1 MNAKRFFFIA
11 ILMAMSFTLAA
22 QNSTNKY
29 LIKSAIITFKNNGA
43 FLGNTGG
50 TSQEETLWFDDYGKK
65 ETRLRIEDSEVKLL
79 GMKKTE
85 HLETLEIRNG
95 DNYWHIDL
103 VAKTGTHSSMAD
115 MEKNMQGLAQATG
128 LEGKFDK
135 YKGKSEEEAMR
146 LFIKD
151 NGGTYHGKVTFLGKE
166 CMDYTMLGTRQY
178 MYKRIVLKAFLTDGK
193 VTIEATS
200 FKENVPVPADK
211 FKVPAGIS
219 IEEQPTNGFDMGAL
233 MQGMNGEEGE
243 ASSGDDGET
252 FPSGITLSEFKA
264 IIKNVK
270 PIGYK
275 LAATM
280 EENGEQNATW
290 MKSDNNDAFAIVAQ
304 GAKVYDKCK
313 NGEWEMEPGVSVE
326 QIDETM
332 INGRKALI
340 FRVIHDDEGIP
351 SLGVML
357 QKKSSDLSIFIAG
370 SPNSTKEFLISIAKS
385 LTL

>member
-1 MNAKRFFFIA
+1 MNSKRIFFIIMLLA
-11 ILMAMSFTLAA
+11 FGFTVAA

-50 TSQEETLWFDDYGKK
+50 TSQDETLWFDDYGKK

-95 DNYWHIDL
+95 DHYWHIDL

-115 MEKNMQGLAQATG
+115 MDKNMQGFAKSTG
-128 LEGKFDK
+128 LEGNFEK
-135 YKGKSEEEAMR
+135 YKGKSEEEAMKM
-146 LFIKD
+146 FIKD
-151 NGGTYHGKVTFLGKE
+151 NGGTYHGKVNFLGKE
-166 CMDYTMLGTRQY
+166 CMDYTILGTRQY
-178 MYKRIVLKAFLTDGK
+178 MYKRIVLKAFLTDGR

-200 FKENVPVPADK
+200 FKENVTIPADK
-211 FKVPAGIS
+211 FKVPAGIT
-219 IEEQPTNGFDMGAL
+219 IEEQPNGLDMGAL
-233 MQGMNGEEGE
+233 MQGMGEEGGE
-243 ASSGDDGET
+243 ASSGEDGET
-252 FPSGITLSEFKA
+252 FPSGISLTEFKA

-275 LAATM
+275 FMGTM
-280 EENGEQNATW
+280 EEGGEQNATW

-313 NGEWEMEPGVSVE
+313 NGEWEMEPGVNVE
-326 QIDETM
+326 KIDEVM
-332 INGRKALI
+332 VNGKKALV
-340 FRVIHDDEGIP
+340 FRVIHDDEGVP
-351 SLGVML
+351 SLGIIL

-370 SPNSTKEFLISIAKS
+370 SPNSTKEFLISVAKS
-385 LTL
+385 LVL

>member
-1 MNAKRFFFIA
+1 MLLAFG
-11 ILMAMSFTLAA
+11 FTVAA

-50 TSQEETLWFDDYGKK
+50 TSQDETLWFDDYGKK

-95 DNYWHIDL
+95 DHYWHIDL

-115 MEKNMQGLAQATG
+115 MDKNMQGFAKSTG
-128 LEGKFDK
+128 LEGNFEK
-135 YKGKSEEEAMR
+135 YKGKSEEEAMKM
-146 LFIKD
+146 FIKD
-151 NGGTYHGKVTFLGKE
+151 NGGTYHGKVNFLGKE
-166 CMDYTMLGTRQY
+166 CMDYTILGTRQY
-178 MYKRIVLKAFLTDGK
+178 MYKRIVLKAFLTDGR

-200 FKENVPVPADK
+200 FKENVTIPADK
-211 FKVPAGIS
+211 FKVPAGIT
-219 IEEQPTNGFDMGAL
+219 IEEQPNGLDMGAL
-233 MQGMNGEEGE
+233 MQGMGEEGGE
-243 ASSGDDGET
+243 ASSGEDGET
-252 FPSGITLSEFKA
+252 FPSGISLTEFKA

-270 PIGYK
+270 PIGYNFMG
-275 LAATM
+275 AM
-280 EENGEQNATW
+280 EEGGEQNATW

-313 NGEWEMEPGVSVE
+313 NGEWEMEPGVNVE
-326 QIDETM
+326 KIDEVM
-332 INGRKALI
+332 VNGKKALV
-340 FRVIHDDEGIP
+340 FRVIHDDEGVP
-351 SLGVML
+351 SLGIIL

-370 SPNSTKEFLISIAKS
+370 SPNSTKEFLISVAKS
-385 LTL
+385 LVL

>member
-1 MNAKRFFFIA
+1 MLLVFG
-11 ILMAMSFTLAA
+11 FTVAA

-50 TSQEETLWFDDYGKK
+50 TSQDETLWFDDYGKK

-115 MEKNMQGLAQATG
+115 MDKNMQGFAKSTG
-128 LEGKFDK
+128 LEGNFEK
-135 YKGKSEEEAMR
+135 YKGKSEEEAMKM
-146 LFIKD
+146 FIKD
-151 NGGTYHGKVTFLGKE
+151 NGGTYHGKVNFLGKE
-166 CMDYTMLGTRQY
+166 CMDYTILGTRQY
-178 MYKRIVLKAFLTDGK
+178 MYKRIVLKAFLTDGR

-200 FKENVPVPADK
+200 FKENVTIPADK
-211 FKVPAGIS
+211 FKVPAGIT
-219 IEEQPTNGFDMGAL
+219 IEEQPNGLDMGAL
-233 MQGMNGEEGE
+233 MQGMGEEGGE
-243 ASSGDDGET
+243 ASSGEDGET
-252 FPSGITLSEFKA
+252 FPSGISLTEFKA

-275 LAATM
+275 FMGTM
-280 EENGEQNATW
+280 EEGGEQNATW
-290 MKSDNNDAFAIVAQ
+290 MKSDNSDAFAIVAQ

-313 NGEWEMEPGVSVE
+313 NGEWEMEPGVNVE
-326 QIDETM
+326 KIDEVM
-332 INGRKALI
+332 VNGKKALV
-340 FRVIHDDEGIP
+340 FRVIHDDEGVP
-351 SLGVML
+351 SLGIIL

-370 SPNSTKEFLISIAKS
+370 SPNSTKEFLISVAKS
-385 LTL
+385 LVL